1 MLQQYI
7 TEVLFRQQ
15 TCTVPQVGTFT
26 IQHIPAQF
34 SMADQSLTPPRQQV
48 QFDTRWE
55 DDGSLLRWISRK
67 ENLLEPVASLKLDKY
82 LQQFRD
88 ALAAGEP
95 LDLPG
100 IGSLRIDPLG
110 QLRFTPQELP
120 DAWQP
125 IALEQVIR
133 SEATPRVLQ
142 GTTEVENQVVVEHT
156 GAVYEEPESQ
166 GRFRWW
172 WVVLPLVLIGA
183 GVAGWM
189 FKDQIV
195 PPSAPKAEEKVAV
208 APSAPEQDSVVTAP
222 IEPVAP
228 VSDSIS
234 YYVIFQTYKVRENA
248 ERSLSKRHAWG
259 YKDVVLFYSEDSTQF
274 KMAVPY
280 RTLRADTTAAK
291 DSVSKRFMSK
301 EISILY

>member
-34 SMADQSLTPPRQQV
+34 SVVDQSLTPPRQQV
-48 QFDTRWE
+48 QFDARWD

-67 ENLLEPVASLKLDKY
+67 ENLLEPVAALKLDKY

-88 ALAAGEP
+88 QLAAGEAI
-95 LDLPG
+95 DLPG

-110 QLRFTPQELP
+110 QVRFTPQEMP

-125 IALEQVIR
+125 IGLEQVIR
-133 SEATPRVLQ
+133 SEAAPRVLQ
-142 GTTEVENQVVVEHT
+142 GTTEVENNQVVEHT

-183 GVAGWM
+183 GVAAWLLQ
-189 FKDQIV
+189 DQFM
-195 PPSAPKAEEKVAV
+195 PPAPQAETAPPVMV
-208 APSAPEQDSVVTAP
+208 APPQEDSVVTAP
-222 IEPVAP
+222 VEPEVP

-234 YYVIFQTYKVRENA
+234 YYVVIESFKSRLGAENKFA
-248 ERSLSKRHAWG
+248 KRMRWEH
-259 YKDVVLFYSEDSTQF
+259 KDIVLFATADSTDF
-274 KMAVPY
+274 HLAVPY
-280 RTLRADTTAAK
+280 RTLPADTTAAK
-291 DSVSKRFMSK
+291 DSVAKKYNVPVRIVF
-301 EISILY
+301 

>member
-1 MLQQYI
+1 MLKQYI

-34 SMADQSLTPPRQQV
+34 SVVDQTLTPPRQQV
-48 QFDTRWE
+48 QFDARWD

-67 ENLLEPVASLKLDKY
+67 ENLLEPVAALKMEKY

-88 ALAAGEP
+88 ALAAGDP

-110 QLRFTPQELP
+110 QLRFTPQEMP

-125 IALEQVIR
+125 ITLEPVIR
-133 SEATPRVLQ
+133 TESAPRVLQ
-142 GTTEVENQVVVEHT
+142 GTTEVENNQVVEHT
-156 GAVYEEPESQ
+156 TVVLDEPESQ

-183 GVAGWM
+183 AVAGWM
-189 FKDQIV
+189 MKDQFM
-195 PPSAPKAEEKVAV
+195 AP
-208 APSAPEQDSVVTAP
+208 APAPETPKTTVAAPAPQDTTAP
-222 IEPVAP
+222 AAPEPVAP
-228 VSDSIS
+228 VSDSLS
-234 YYVIFQTYKVRENA
+234 YYVVLEHFKTRA
-248 ERSLSKRHAWG
+248 EAEAKFAKRKRWG
-259 YKDVVLFYSEDSTQF
+259 HEGIVVFATADSSRFYI
-274 KMAVPY
+274 AVPY
-280 RTLRADTTAAK
+280 TTLPADTTAAK
-291 DSVSKRFMSK
+291 DSVAARFKSPVH
-301 EISILY
+301 IVF

>member
-1 MLQQYI
+1 MLKQYI

-34 SMADQSLTPPRQQV
+34 SVVDQSLTPPRQQV
-48 QFDTRWE
+48 QFDARWE

-67 ENLLEPVASLKLDKY
+67 ENLLEPVAALKLDKY
-82 LQQFRD
+82 LREFRES
-88 ALAAGEP
+88 LAAGDP

-110 QLRFTPQELP
+110 QLRFTPQEMP

-125 IALEQVIR
+125 IELEQVIR
-133 SEATPRVLQ
+133 AEAAPRVLQ
-142 GTTEVENQVVVEHT
+142 GTTEVVDNQVVEHT
-156 GAVYEEPESQ
+156 SVVYEEPESQ

-172 WVVLPLVLIGA
+172 WVVLPLALIGG
-183 GVAGWM
+183 GVAAWM
-189 FKDQIV
+189 FKDQIM
-195 PPSAPKAEEKVAV
+195 PSAPQPEAPKTAAV
-208 APSAPEQDSVVTAP
+208 TPPVQDSIPPAAV
-222 IEPVAP
+222 EPVEP

-234 YYVIFQTYKVRENA
+234 YYVVFQTYKLLKNA
-248 ERSLSKRHAWG
+248 ESNLAKRHSWG
-259 YKDVVLFYSEDSTQF
+259 YKDVVLFTSDDSTQY
-274 KMAVPY
+274 KLAVPY

-291 DSVSKRFMSK
+291 DSVARRFMSK
-301 EISILY
+301 DVEIVY

>member
-15 TCTVPQVGTFT
+15 TCIVPQVGTFT

-34 SMADQSLTPPRQQV
+34 SVVDQSLTPPRQQV

-67 ENLLEPVASLKLDKY
+67 ENLLEPVAALKLDKY
-82 LQQFRD
+82 LQQFRE
-88 ALAAGEP
+88 ALSAGEP
-95 LDLPG
+95 IDLPG

-125 IALEQVIR
+125 IGLEQVIR
-133 SEATPRVLQ
+133 SESAPRVLQ
-142 GTTEVENQVVVEHT
+142 GTTEVENNQVMDHT
-156 GAVYEEPESQ
+156 SAVYEEPESQ

-172 WVVLPLVLIGA
+172 WVVLPLVLIGG
-183 GVAGWM
+183 GVAAWM
-189 FKDQIV
+189 YKDQIM
-195 PPSAPKAEEKVAV
+195 PPTPQQPETAQPAP
-208 APSAPEQDSVVTAP
+208 VTAP
-222 IEPVAP
+222 VEDSVATAPVEPTAP

-234 YYVIFQTYKVRENA
+234 YYVVIATFKSRESA
-248 ERSLSKRHAWG
+248 ERNHAKRIAWG
-259 YKDVVLFYSEDSTQF
+259 YKEVVLFASKDSTEF
-274 KMAVPY
+274 NLAIPY
-280 RTLRADTTAAK
+280 TTMPADTTAAK
-291 DSVSKRFMSK
+291 DSVALKFQAPVR
-301 EISILY
+301 IVY